1 MSELALYF
9 RERNTN
15 EKVVLHFRFSELEW
29 VGLVEKADTA
39 EGFRFTELGK
49 VILRA
54 CTHPQDFGEAVKH
67 LGNHLLREEN
77 LPGEFVGG
85 PVRDDADVQ
94 DEAGKLH

>member
-29 VGLVEKADTA
+29 AGLVEKADTA

-49 VILRA
+49 ELLRNFP
-54 CTHPQDFGEAVKH
+54 HPQEFGEAVKSW
-67 LGNHLLREEN
+67 GNYLLRD
-77 LPGEFVGG
+77 LKSSG
-85 PVRDDADVQ
+85 
-94 DEAGKLH
+94 